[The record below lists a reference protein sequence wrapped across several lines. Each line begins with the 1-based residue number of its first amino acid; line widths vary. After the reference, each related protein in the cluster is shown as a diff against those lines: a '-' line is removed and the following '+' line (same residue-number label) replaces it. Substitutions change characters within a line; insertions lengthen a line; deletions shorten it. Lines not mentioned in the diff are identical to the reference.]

1 MKNLYKIVPSH
12 WYNHE
17 NKYFTVL
24 YAEKIIS
31 ERKNYIFYVVK
42 YAEITETS
50 EKTMQLQDCIYNPN
64 EIILL

>member
-1 MKNLYKIVPSH
+1 MDNLYKIAPSS

-17 NKYFTVL
+17 NNYYTVL

-31 ERKNYIFYVVK
+31 ERKKYIFYVVK
-42 YAEITETS
+42 YAEITETG